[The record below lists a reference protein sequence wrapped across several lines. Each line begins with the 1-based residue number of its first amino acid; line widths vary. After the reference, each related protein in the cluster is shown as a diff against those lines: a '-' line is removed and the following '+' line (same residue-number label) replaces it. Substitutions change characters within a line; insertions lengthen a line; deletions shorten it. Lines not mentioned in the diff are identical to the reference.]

1 MSASPIPPS
10 GHIPPSFLQVLV
22 DLDENVTAKLAAE
35 KKATK
40 KMAAGQAKAVNSI
53 RQTLKKKVKEF
64 ELVLA
69 TYKED
74 PEAYAAAYTK
84 ANAAPKVVKAPKK
97 AAADQEDG
105 EVDADFQTI
114 GKGGKTLNLTA
125 EGTYKTLRE
134 IFESRGKKVSHAF
147 LLADVVFATIQQHFV
162 ASRIAGK
169 MQY

>member
-1 MSASPIPPS
+1 M
-10 GHIPPSFLQVLV
+10 
-22 DLDENVTAKLAAE
+22 DLDENVTATLAAE

-40 KMAAGQAKAVNSI
+40 KMAAGKAKAVNSI

-97 AAADQEDG
+97 ADVDQQGEG
-105 EVDADFQTI
+105 EVDGDFQTI

-134 IFESRGKKVSHAF
+134 IFESRGKKVCIHRSSWHRDAR
-147 LLADVVFATIQQHFV
+147 AVEDK
-162 ASRIAGK
+162 R
-169 MQY
+169 